1 MKTPL
6 HKHLLL
12 RGKVFNPPSDTQ
24 KVEKWLESF
33 VESIGMKIIAGP
45 FARYVEA
52 EGNRGLTAAVMIE
65 TSHIA
70 FHIWDEQN
78 PALIQFDLYTCSE
91 LNVENTL
98 KTLESYFDFEDYEF
112 IVFDRE
118 HGFKMIAGTFEI
130 GK

>member
-12 RGKVFNPPSDTQ
+12 RGKIFNPPTDTS

-33 VESIGMKIIAGP
+33 VESIGMKVIAGP

-52 EGNRGLTAAVMIE
+52 EGNKGLTAAVMIE

-70 FHIWDEQN
+70 FHIWDEQD

-91 LNVENTL
+91 LNVEKTL
-98 KTLESYFDFEDYEF
+98 KTLESYFNFEDYEF

-118 HGFKMIAGTFEI
+118 HGFKLIAGTFEI

>member
-12 RGKVFNPPSDTQ
+12 RGKILNPPTNLQ
-24 KVEKWLESF
+24 KIEKWLESF
-33 VESIGMKIIAGP
+33 VESIGMKVIAGP

-52 EGNRGLTAAVMIE
+52 EGNKGLTAAVMIE

-70 FHIWDEQN
+70 FHIWDEQD

-91 LNVENTL
+91 LNVQTTL
-98 KTLESYFDFEDYEF
+98 QTLEAYFDFDDYEF

-118 HGFKMIAGTFEI
+118 HGFKLIAGTFEI